1 MSCKNEPNP
10 KEKQPIVSSIASLLL
25 VCLYPCLFQYAGNIP
40 EARLWDALVFFG
52 LFLAI
57 GAVVYLIVLGIT
69 RRAGAAGLLSS
80 LGMLVFTNIGLVTRA
95 LQNHVSWFR
104 ARYLLAVALVVG
116 IGLLVL
122 LRKKKWR
129 CGVPCLLLVLAFGVM
144 SVASMGMAVPK
155 LLKQHREE

>member
-1 MSCKNEPNP
+1 MSCKNDPNP

-69 RRAGAAGLLSS
+69 
-80 LGMLVFTNIGLVTRA
+80 I
-95 LQNHVSWFR
+95 
-104 ARYLLAVALVVG
+104 VVNSF
-116 IGLLVL
+116 
-122 LRKKKWR
+122 KSYAKSEKN
-129 CGVPCLLLVLAFGVM
+129 
-144 SVASMGMAVPK
+144 SEKASA
-155 LLKQHREE
+155 